1 MCRRIERRSTAHD
14 PLDGEHAPA
23 RGRVEEATHVRSDDL
38 LALVGVV
45 HPVLQVGVGAEVQLR
60 DAVELRRPVGQR
72 LDDDVLHVPPDAR
85 MVHARQ
91 RCVLLAPMPRELVV
105 VDRRH
110 PSHERHPLHTG
121 RRSAVGPVALVVP
134 LHTLVDR
141 VRRER
146 VADDRERAGCVRRVL
161 RPHHRDRGNFVRLL
175 GGRVG
180 IRRVERRAVYAGS
193 RRPRGVVGRR
203 LQGRDD
209 LAHDGHVTCSTERVT
224 MGRLDGKVAL
234 ITGAARGQG
243 EAEARLFVRE
253 GARVVLAD
261 VLDDDGARVARD
273 IGDDARYEHLDVGD
287 ETEWTT
293 VVDATTRAFGSLD
306 VLVNNAGIL
315 RHHVIED
322 HPLDEYLDVI
332 RVNQVGCF
340 LGMRAAVPAMR
351 ASGGG
356 SIVNTASVAGLVGNA
371 GLVAYTASKFA
382 VRGMTKVAAVELGRY
397 GIRVNSIH
405 PGGVDTA
412 MVRTG
417 VFGDRDPSTAYS
429 YLPLGR
435 IGTVDEVAAMA
446 LFLASDESSF
456 STGSEFVL
464 DGGSTA
470 GAPGRRG

>member
-1 MCRRIERRSTAHD
+1 M
-14 PLDGEHAPA
+14 
-23 RGRVEEATHVRSDDL
+23 
-38 LALVGVV
+38 
-45 HPVLQVGVGAEVQLR
+45 
-60 DAVELRRPVGQR
+60 
-72 LDDDVLHVPPDAR
+72 
-85 MVHARQ
+85 
-91 RCVLLAPMPRELVV
+91 
-105 VDRRH
+105 
-110 PSHERHPLHTG
+110 
-121 RRSAVGPVALVVP
+121 
-134 LHTLVDR
+134 
-141 VRRER
+141 
-146 VADDRERAGCVRRVL
+146 
-161 RPHHRDRGNFVRLL
+161 
-175 GGRVG
+175 
-180 IRRVERRAVYAGS
+180 
-193 RRPRGVVGRR
+193 
-203 LQGRDD
+203 
-209 LAHDGHVTCSTERVT
+209 
-224 MGRLDGKVAL
+224 
-234 ITGAARGQG
+234 
-243 EAEARLFVRE
+243 
-253 GARVVLAD
+253 
-261 VLDDDGARVARD
+261 
-273 IGDDARYEHLDVGD
+273 
-287 ETEWTT
+287 
-293 VVDATTRAFGSLD
+293 
-306 VLVNNAGIL
+306 NNAGIL